1 MLEFLAQTGQNGA
14 AVDLVDRLA
23 RTPLSQIVI
32 LVAVC
37 TLVRAAVFP
46 VLKNTAAHKRVGLY
60 KLARFGNELADAI
73 VYAGVFVFL
82 LIRPFGIQTFKIPSG
97 SMLDTLQLQ
106 DYIIANKAIYRYT
119 DPVRGDIVVFK
130 PPERA
135 LYENQKGQDIDFIK
149 RCIGLPGD
157 VIEVRNDVLYRN
169 GQPVA
174 EPYVVY
180 KETFEANSVSHKDPS
195 GLAYRASRNFKLVK
209 RGDDFV
215 PVQWIGRSVNE
226 DGMIAPEYV
235 AKSQAEKDELMALPA
250 APVPA
255 GHYLFMGDNRDWS
268 SDGRYWGLARRED
281 VIGRSE
287 AVWWPIARWRGTR

>member
-1 MLEFLAQTGQNGA
+1 MLELLAQTGPNA
-14 AVDLVDRLA
+14 PAVDLVDRLA

-37 TLVRAAVFP
+37 TAIRALVFP
-46 VLKNTAAHKRVGLY
+46 VLKNTAPHRRTGVY

-119 DPVRGDIVVFK
+119 DPKRGDIVVFK

-135 LYENQKGQDIDFIK
+135 LYDYQKGQDIDFIK

-157 VIEVRNDVLYRN
+157 VIEVRHDVLYRN
-169 GQPVA
+169 GEPVA
-174 EPYVVY
+174 EPYVVF

-195 GLAYRASRNFKLVK
+195 GLSYRASRSFKLVK
-209 RGDDFV
+209 RGNETI
-215 PVQWIGRSVNE
+215 PVQWIGQSVN
-226 DGMIAPEYV
+226 DAGMIAPEYV
-235 AKSQAEKDELMALPA
+235 AKSQAERDELLALPP
-250 APVPA
+250 APVPP

-268 SDGRYWGLARRED
+268 SDGRFWGLARRED

-287 AVWWPIARWRGTR
+287 AIWWPLARWRGTR